1 MSTGTMPTMSAVSP
15 PPQAPPLLARRR
27 IDLIVLGM
35 ELTFV
40 AVIAVVGA
48 ILNRHG
54 VPIHAG
60 AAPLAARWKPHVG
73 IGTPAAVAIA
83 AVVICYG
90 YSANVAAWSWRR
102 VWWTAYAA
110 GAAWTFS
117 LALTDGWQ
125 RGIAGRLAGSDS
137 YLPTAATVGNVHQ
150 LLAMFSDHILARQP
164 GSWPTDVAGHPPGA
178 LLVFVALHR
187 IGLPGGGPAGVACI
201 LMGALAPVCV
211 AATVRSLAGSDVA
224 ARAALP
230 FLVLFPGAV
239 WVGTSADG
247 LFMGIAAAGIALIS
261 LPGWWRAAIGGVLLG
276 YTLYLSYGLVLL
288 GLVALAVLWLKP
300 ADRLRSLIAAA
311 GGVGLVVA
319 AFTAAGFWWI
329 AGYRLVVRRY
339 YQGWGLDRP
348 YAYWVWADLAVLVA
362 CVGPVLWP
370 ALHRVFARVPSAVTG
385 RESAPRAL
393 VLLPLLALVGVIA
406 ADLSGLSKAE
416 VERIWL
422 PFAIWL
428 VAAAALLPGRRTWLI
443 GQAIT
448 ALLINSLLLTAW

>member
-1 MSTGTMPTMSAVSP
+1 M
-15 PPQAPPLLARRR
+15 
-27 IDLIVLGM
+27 
-35 ELTFV
+35 
-40 AVIAVVGA
+40 
-48 ILNRHG
+48 
-54 VPIHAG
+54 
-60 AAPLAARWKPHVG
+60 
-73 IGTPAAVAIA
+73 
-83 AVVICYG
+83 
-90 YSANVAAWSWRR
+90 
-102 VWWTAYAA
+102 
-110 GAAWTFS
+110 
-117 LALTDGWQ
+117 
-125 RGIAGRLAGSDS
+125 
-137 YLPTAATVGNVHQ
+137 
-150 LLAMFSDHILARQP
+150 
-164 GSWPTDVAGHPPGA
+164 
-178 LLVFVALHR
+178 
-187 IGLPGGGPAGVACI
+187 
-201 LMGALAPVCV
+201 
-211 AATVRSLAGSDVA
+211 
-224 ARAALP
+224 
-230 FLVLFPGAV
+230 LFPGAV

-247 LFMGIAAAGIALIS
+247 LFMGVAAAGIALIS

-319 AFTAAGFWWI
+319 AFTAAGFWWVT
-329 AGYRLVVRRY
+329 GYRLVVRRY
-339 YQGWGLDRP
+339 YQGWGLERP

-370 ALHRVFARVPSAVTG
+370 ALRRVFARVPSAVTG